1 MVCFIDLLMLHVAL
15 KNYAE
20 YIRFCFHTVP
30 LSPTD
35 VSVQPLYRVDGSI
48 QYVDV
53 GFNGV
58 VSFKK
63 LMHMFPVLTYVTR
76 DLEITYPV
84 RLFKS
89 CYASLDL
96 VLVGVASFYR
106 ILIVQR
112 RARASQLHKRS
123 AHLKVNT
130 CSFQSCN

>member
-1 MVCFIDLLMLHVAL
+1 MLRLLYPTIIMATVISQSSFTVGWTPVTSDCGSTVSYEIDA
-15 KNYAE
+15 
-20 YIRFCFHTVP
+20 
-30 LSPTD
+30 
-35 VSVQPLYRVDGSI
+35 
-48 QYVDV
+48 
-53 GFNGV
+53 V
-58 VSFKK
+58 VNNIDWQVISNDYK
-63 LMHMFPVLTYVTR
+63 TR

-84 RLFKS
+84 RLLVGQHMRLFKS
-89 CYASLDL
+89 CYASLKQSL